1 MTDLI
6 NITDNTVEVWRH
18 IDDSWQ
24 TARDLHVLMT
34 EEAPRVSISIKN
46 VRLQIN
52 KMVEAGV
59 VERRATWGSPAEYRV
74 AEIRGHSPSLD
85 LLCHLNELMDETGGD
100 YPYGKGSKFRGVG
113 QTSGMMNAQ
122 G

>member
-59 VERRATWGSPAEYRV
+59 VERRATWASPAEYRV
-74 AEIRGHSPSLD
+74 AEVRGHSPSLD
-85 LLCHLNELMDETGGD
+85 LLCRLNELMDETGGD
-100 YPYGKGSKFRGVG
+100 YPYGKGSKYRGSALV
-113 QTSGMMNAQ
+113 A
-122 G
+122 

>member
-1 MTDLI
+1 MSL
-6 NITDNTVEVWRH
+6 NITNNTVDVWRH

-24 TARDLHVLMT
+24 TARAIHDLMNF
-34 EEAPRVSISIKN
+34 EEPRVSISIKN

-59 VERRATWGSPAEYRV
+59 VERRAAWAETAEYRV
-74 AEIRGHSPSLD
+74 AEVGGHGPVLD
-85 LLCHLNELMDETGGD
+85 LLCHLNELMDDTGGD

-113 QTSGMMNAQ
+113 QTSGMINAQ